1 MRRQIS
7 IKTKFGWISVF
18 EENDRIVKV
27 KFGKHKNIYTG
38 KNLKKFKSSL
48 NAFLNRKSKSIKS
61 NFLIEGNS
69 IQKKIWRELKNIKF
83 GTTKTYGE
91 IAKKYK
97 LSPRHVGKICGQN
110 KILLIIP
117 CHRVIRTDGSL
128 GGFTSIGGIK
138 LKKKLLDF
146 EKSW

>member
-7 IKTKFGWISVF
+7 IKTKFGCISVF
-18 EENDRIVKV
+18 EEKDRIVKV
-27 KFGKHKNIYTG
+27 QFGKHKNIYTS

-61 NFLIEGNS
+61 NFIIKGTP
-69 IQKKIWRELKNIKF
+69 IQKKVWGELKNIKF
-83 GTTKTYGE
+83 GKTKTYGE

-110 KILLIIP
+110 KLLLLVP

-128 GGFTSIGGIK
+128 GGFTSLGGIK
-138 LKKKLLDF
+138 LKKKLLDL
-146 EKSW
+146 ERSY